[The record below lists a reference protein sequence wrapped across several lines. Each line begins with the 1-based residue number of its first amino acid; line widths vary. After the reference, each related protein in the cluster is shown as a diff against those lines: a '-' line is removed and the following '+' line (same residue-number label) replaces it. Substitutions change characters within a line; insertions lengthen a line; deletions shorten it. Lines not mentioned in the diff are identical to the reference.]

1 MVRVLQAHREHAGL
15 DEMTT
20 VEQFDLTRANLRE
33 CDPATDIAVVESTVA
48 GADPEVVA
56 CSRAFWEDLDSTG
69 RDLVV
74 FTPILPEHVEAAL
87 FTEMVVVHRDGRCP
101 EDHMRS
107 SLATAAPLGS
117 DRIRATPDPT
127 LRRPVRR
134 CGSSR
139 SALAPP
145 SGARCSSV
153 RISTTSPIACC
164 RTVCSYE
171 AVYAPSLD

>member
-20 VEQFDLTRANLRE
+20 VEQFDLTYANLRE
-33 CDPATDIAVVESTVA
+33 CDPATDIAIVESTAA

-87 FTEMVVVHRDGRCP
+87 FTEMVVVHRDGRRP

-107 SLATAAPLGS
+107 WAVEGGPTRFRSYAGH
-117 DRIRATPDPT
+117 PDPT

-139 SALAPP
+139 SAIAPP

>member
-20 VEQFDLTRANLRE
+20 VEQFDLTYANLRE

-87 FTEMVVVHRDGRCP
+87 FTEMVVVHRDGRRQRGP
-101 EDHMRS
+101 H
-107 SLATAAPLGS
+107 AVLGGE
-117 DRIRATPDPT
+117 
-127 LRRPVRR
+127 RRPHSVPIVF
-134 CGSSR
+134 G
-139 SALAPP
+139 PP
-145 SGARCSSV
+145 
-153 RISTTSPIACC
+153 
-164 RTVCSYE
+164 RTR
-171 AVYAPSLD
+171 P

>member
-20 VEQFDLTRANLRE
+20 VEQFDLTYANLRE
-33 CDPATDIAVVESTVA
+33 CDPATDIAIVESTAA

-87 FTEMVVVHRDGRCP
+87 FTEMVVVHRGPHAVIAGDGGPTRF
-101 EDHMRS
+101 RS
-107 SLATAAPLGS
+107 YAGH
-117 DRIRATPDPT
+117 PDPT

-139 SALAPP
+139 SAVAPP

-164 RTVCSYE
+164 RTACSYE